1 METQLVKEIGT
12 SQGETQ
18 KVQPRNVK
26 KSTAAARIPI
36 PLKGKTAERKQ
47 KAPQNDP
54 AAVKTKHHFKLGNI
68 RISDLPDF
76 AVENSKWRKV
86 FLPTLYD
93 RFFASDEPFL
103 KFIKGGQPF
112 IKFLQVTVGLV
123 YPRITYKVTST
134 DAIHLLV
141 HRFLDYD
148 LITLTI
154 MLT

>member
-18 KVQPRNVK
+18 KVQPRNGK
-26 KSTAAARIPI
+26 KSTAAARIPV

-54 AAVKTKHHFKLGNI
+54 AAVETKHHFKPGNI

-93 RFFASDEPFL
+93 RFFASDEPFF
-103 KFIKGGQPF
+103 KVYQGWSAFY
-112 IKFLQVTVGLV
+112 QVLTSHRGFSL
-123 YPRITYKVTST
+123 PRN
-134 DAIHLLV
+134 HL
-141 HRFLDYD
+141 
-148 LITLTI
+148 
-154 MLT
+154 

>member
-1 METQLVKEIGT
+1 MEEIGT

-18 KVQPRNVK
+18 KAQPHNVK
-26 KSTAAARIPI
+26 KSIAAARIPG
-36 PLKGKTAERKQ
+36 PLKGKTVERKQ
-47 KAPQNDP
+47 KVPQNDP
-54 AAVKTKHHFKLGNI
+54 AAIETKCHFKLGNV

-76 AVENSKWRKV
+76 AVKNSKWRKV

-112 IKFLQVTVGLV
+112 IEFLQFTVHIIFPG
-123 YPRITYKVTST
+123 IIYKVTST

-141 HRFLDYD
+141 WNFSHYD

-154 MLT
+154 MLA